1 MVCEI
6 GKDETAVGH
15 RPMEISRVTKFFI
28 DRRGSI
34 IAELTSDHYR
44 RSPLFQGG
52 LEIPCKVTAKI
63 LGAVINLLIMEK
75 YI

>member
-15 RPMEISRVTKFFI
+15 LPVEISRVTKFFI
-28 DRRGSI
+28 DRGGSI

-44 RSPLFQGG
+44 RSLLFQGG
-52 LEIPCKVTAKI
+52 IEIPGKVTAKI
-63 LGAVINLLIMEK
+63 PGTAINK
-75 YI
+75 

>member
-15 RPMEISRVTKFFI
+15 LRMKISRVTEFLI
-28 DRRGSI
+28 GRRGSI

-44 RSPLFQGG
+44 RSP
-52 LEIPCKVTAKI
+52 
-63 LGAVINLLIMEK
+63 
-75 YI
+75 